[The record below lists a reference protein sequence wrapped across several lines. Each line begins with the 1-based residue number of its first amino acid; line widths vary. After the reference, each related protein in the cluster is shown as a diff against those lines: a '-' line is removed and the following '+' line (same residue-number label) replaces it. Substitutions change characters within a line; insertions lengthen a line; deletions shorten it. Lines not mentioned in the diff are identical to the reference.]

1 MIAASS
7 ATKDAMPHE
16 RALQRGL
23 RVGGDG
29 AARSQRRRG
38 QIYRRRKSSI
48 TNRSASPHARI
59 TLRSIDTIYGSF
71 NNYVSE
77 GLGLTRADIAKLRST
92 YDYGA

>member
-1 MIAASS
+1 VLGTAVR
-7 ATKDAMPHE
+7 P
-16 RALQRGL
+16 QR
-23 RVGGDG
+23 
-29 AARSQRRRG
+29 
-38 QIYRRRKSSI
+38 IE
-48 TNRSASPHARI
+48 I